1 METPLMGIP
10 VPFSNWSWPFDNFH
24 HSTSPQGFHIYWAV
38 GACGP
43 GQHRTRL
50 PNGEE
55 LCWGTENP
63 LPASTSL
70 PPSAEQLCNE
80 NSFPRFEIQWPWESV
95 VLNKNGSKNLG
106 SFKDL
111 PKNITHCP
119 GSKGNCPIA
128 IQIALNNSVRF
139 GCPPK
144 GLWWLCGDGYARKTL
159 PESWGGACTVG
170 ALAPILSMHD
180 RTNPLTGYLRTPWKR
195 VGRALN
201 PLVEKPTSFHS
212 FVRWFIPFLGVS
224 ELEKAIVNI
233 SATLEIIEN
242 ATIDA
247 IRGLQTEVS
256 TLSKVVLQNRMALD
270 LLSAKEGGVCIIINQ
285 SCCAYVD
292 QTQRIETDLQA
303 IWEHTKIFHQVSMD
317 DTSSGFTEL
326 WKKLTG
332 WLPNFTWLKQLFVA
346 CIIVI
351 ILFVLICIAVRCV
364 LCFCVTSGES
374 YSAWSRH
381 TLRQKLEH
389 GSRIV

>member
-1 METPLMGIP
+1 MDSVIKNLIPRRPWRPQPETSDKEGTKKELLLKKWTNGALGRFTLVLPSLLLLLLLLLVFALDPASAWKGNSYINITQAIAHNFNLSDCWVCTMMPRGGSMETPLMGIP

-24 HSTSPQGFHIYWAV
+24 HSTRPQGFHIYWAV

-63 LPASTSL
+63 LPSSTSP

-80 NSFPRFEIQWPWESV
+80 NSFPRFEIQWSWESV

-106 SFKDL
+106 SYKDL

-144 GLWWLCGDGYARKTL
+144 SLWWLCGDEYARKTL
-159 PESWGGACTVG
+159 LESWGGACTVG

-180 RTNPLTGYLRTPWKR
+180 RTNPLTGYLRTPWKM

-224 ELEKAIVNI
+224 KLEKAIVNI
-233 SATLEIIEN
+233 SATLEMIEN

-285 SCCAYVD
+285 SC
-292 QTQRIETDLQA
+292 
-303 IWEHTKIFHQVSMD
+303 
-317 DTSSGFTEL
+317 
-326 WKKLTG
+326 
-332 WLPNFTWLKQLFVA
+332 
-346 CIIVI
+346 
-351 ILFVLICIAVRCV
+351 
-364 LCFCVTSGES
+364 
-374 YSAWSRH
+374 
-381 TLRQKLEH
+381 
-389 GSRIV
+389 